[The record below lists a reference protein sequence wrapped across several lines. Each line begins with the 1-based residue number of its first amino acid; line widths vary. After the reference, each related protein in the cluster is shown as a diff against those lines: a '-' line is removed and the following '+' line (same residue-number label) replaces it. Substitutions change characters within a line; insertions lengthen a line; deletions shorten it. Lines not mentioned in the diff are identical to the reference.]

1 MRRTTT
7 SPPPPWSRTCPARIS
22 TMAAGVD
29 LVIFGASGDLA
40 RRKILPSL
48 KHLAARNGTPLRV
61 IGAGRS
67 EQTREEFRDLVNQ
80 SSGSS
85 ELAATAEWVQLSYK
99 DPASFEP
106 VKGMLDG
113 AKTALFYLATPPETF
128 PGILGPVAHPA
139 TATKA
144 DP

>member
-1 MRRTTT
+1 CDAIRRTKT
-7 SPPPPWSRTCPARIS
+7 SPPPPWSRTRPSSIS
-22 TMAAGVD
+22 AMAAGGVD

-67 EQTREEFRDLVNQ
+67 EQTRDEFRDLVNE

-85 ELAATAEWVQLSYK
+85 ELAATAEWVRLSYR
-99 DPASFEP
+99 DPSSFAPE
-106 VKGMLDG
+106 KELLDG
-113 AKTALFYLATPPETF
+113 AKTASFYLATRAATSLSA
-128 PGILGPVAHPA
+128 GVA
-139 TATKA
+139 T
-144 DP
+144 